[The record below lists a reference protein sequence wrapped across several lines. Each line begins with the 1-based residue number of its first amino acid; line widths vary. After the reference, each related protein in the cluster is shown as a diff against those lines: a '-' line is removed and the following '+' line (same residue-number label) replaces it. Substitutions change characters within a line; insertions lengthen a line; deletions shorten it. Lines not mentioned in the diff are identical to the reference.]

1 MIADEVIRIRPI
13 MSPRHCVVLLL
24 PLILLAGCDDV
35 RERATR
41 NEIYQLAYR
50 KAQLQ
55 AALEACD
62 PQAPAT
68 KEHAEAWQE
77 VFESAD
83 GWLGI
88 TAAGIAN
95 RRAAAL
101 EEPIEVPESACPTV
115 RKAMKASMVEST
127 RWSARV
133 AGKELC
139 GWVSCD

>member
-1 MIADEVIRIRPI
+1 MTTDGLTRTRPI
-13 MSPRHCVVLLL
+13 MQLRRYLALLIPVV
-24 PLILLAGCDDV
+24 LLAGCDS

-55 AALEACD
+55 AALEVCD
-62 PQAPAT
+62 PKAPT
-68 KEHAEAWQE
+68 TQEHAEAWQE

-95 RRAAAL
+95 RKAAAL
-101 EEPIEVPESACPTV
+101 EEPIDVPESACPTV
-115 RKAMKASMVEST
+115 RKAMKASLAEAT

>member
-1 MIADEVIRIRPI
+1 MTTDGLTRTRPI
-13 MSPRHCVVLLL
+13 MQLSRYLALLIPVV
-24 PLILLAGCDDV
+24 LLAGCDS

-55 AALEACD
+55 AALEVCD
-62 PQAPAT
+62 PKAPT
-68 KEHAEAWQE
+68 TQEHAEAWQE

-95 RRAAAL
+95 RKAAAL
-101 EEPIEVPESACPTV
+101 EEPIDVPESACPTV
-115 RKAMKASMVEST
+115 RKAMKASMAEAT

>member
-1 MIADEVIRIRPI
+1 MTTDGLTRTRPI
-13 MSPRHCVVLLL
+13 MQLRRYLALLIPVV
-24 PLILLAGCDDV
+24 LLAGCDS

-55 AALEACD
+55 AALEVCD
-62 PQAPAT
+62 PKAPT
-68 KEHAEAWQE
+68 TQEHAEAWQE

-95 RRAAAL
+95 RKAAAL
-101 EEPIEVPESACPTV
+101 EEPIDVPESACPTV
-115 RKAMKASMVEST
+115 RKAMKASMAEAT

>member
-1 MIADEVIRIRPI
+1 MTTDGLIRIRPI
-13 MSPRHCVVLLL
+13 MQLRLCAVLLL

-55 AALEACD
+55 AALEVCD
-62 PQAPAT
+62 PKARAT
-68 KEHAEAWQE
+68 IEHAEAWQE

-88 TAAGIAN
+88 TAAGIEN

-101 EEPIEVPESACPTV
+101 EEPIDVPESACPTV
-115 RKAMKASMVEST
+115 RKAMKASMAEST

-139 GWVSCD
+139 GWMSCD

>member
-1 MIADEVIRIRPI
+1 MTTDGLTRTRPI
-13 MSPRHCVVLLL
+13 MQLRRYLALLIPVV
-24 PLILLAGCDDV
+24 LLAGCDT

-55 AALEACD
+55 AALEVCD
-62 PQAPAT
+62 PKAPT
-68 KEHAEAWQE
+68 TQEHAEAWQE

-95 RRAAAL
+95 RKAAAL
-101 EEPIEVPESACPTV
+101 EEPIDVPESACPTV
-115 RKAMKASMVEST
+115 RKAMKASLAEAT

>member
-1 MIADEVIRIRPI
+1 MTPRLSIAL
-13 MSPRHCVVLLL
+13 ML
-24 PLILLAGCDDV
+24 PLILLAGCGDV

-55 AALEACD
+55 AALEVCD
-62 PQAPAT
+62 PKARAT
-68 KEHAEAWQE
+68 LEHAEAWQE
-77 VFESAD
+77 VFDSAE
-83 GWLGI
+83 GWLDI

-101 EEPIEVPESACPTV
+101 EEPIDVPESACPTV
-115 RKAMKASMVEST
+115 RKAMKASMEEAA

-133 AGKELC
+133 AGKEVC
-139 GWVSCD
+139 GWMSCD

>member
-1 MIADEVIRIRPI
+1 MIAHGLIRIRPLMQPLRTLALLI
-13 MSPRHCVVLLL
+13 PVV
-24 PLILLAGCDDV
+24 LLAGCDT

-62 PQAPAT
+62 PKAPT
-68 KEHAEAWQE
+68 TQEHAEAWQE

-95 RRAAAL
+95 RKAAAL
-101 EEPIEVPESACPTV
+101 EEPIAVPESACPTV
-115 RKAMKASMVEST
+115 RKALQSSLAEAT

-133 AGKELC
+133 AGKQLC
-139 GWVSCD
+139 GWISCD

>member
-1 MIADEVIRIRPI
+1 MTTDGLTRTRPI
-13 MSPRHCVVLLL
+13 MQLRRYLALLIPVV
-24 PLILLAGCDDV
+24 LLAGCDS

-55 AALEACD
+55 AALEVCD
-62 PQAPAT
+62 PKAPT
-68 KEHAEAWQE
+68 TQEHAEAWQE
-77 VFESAD
+77 VFESAG

-95 RRAAAL
+95 RKAAAL
-101 EEPIEVPESACPTV
+101 EEPIDVPESACPTV
-115 RKAMKASMVEST
+115 RKAMNASLAEAT